1 MDVERRTGC
10 DQSEQITFG
19 GRSFGL
25 VPARKPAPA
34 SYPRCELSVEE
45 QRGGGDCRPACLR
58 IIYGYRDVVRIR
70 VNGASILQH
79 KERLFFGLKEP
90 NFGALLI
97 DGLAN
102 RPQPGMSL
110 ARRSFSALR
119 SVTKGM
125 VKAERP

>member
-1 MDVERRTGC
+1 MWSVAPDATSPNRSRLAEEVSDWYRRESPPPLLTR
-10 DQSEQITFG
+10 D
-19 GRSFGL
+19 
-25 VPARKPAPA
+25 A
-34 SYPRCELSVEE
+34 ELSVEE